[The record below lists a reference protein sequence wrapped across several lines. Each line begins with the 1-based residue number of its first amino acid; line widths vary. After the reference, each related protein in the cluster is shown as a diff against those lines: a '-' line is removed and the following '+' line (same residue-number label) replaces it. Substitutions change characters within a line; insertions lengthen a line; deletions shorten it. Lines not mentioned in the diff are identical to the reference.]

1 VKTGSKDSRDRGVKE
16 NTRKLKTITKE
27 NMRTKDRPQ
36 KQESQ
41 ADGFGFTLLHKD
53 RGSEA
58 RLGQITTPHGEID
71 TPVFMPVGTQGTV
84 KSLTPERVADLG
96 AQIVLGNTYH
106 LYLRPGHEL
115 IRELGGLHTFMNWH
129 RPILTDSGGFQIYS
143 LGKLRKITE
152 EGSSFQS
159 HIDGSRHF
167 ISPESCMEI
176 QGALGSDIMMCLD
189 ECVSYPADFS
199 YAEKSLD
206 MTLRWARRCKTA
218 RENDQQALFGISQGG
233 KYDILRRRGI
243 EELIDI
249 GFDGYALGG
258 LSVGEPKEVMREIT
272 ATCTPLFP
280 EEKPRYLMG
289 VGLPED
295 LVESV
300 YHGIDMFDC
309 VMPTRNA
316 RNGMLFTSTGK
327 VVIRNARYRG
337 DSAPIDNKCDCYTC
351 RNYSRAYLRHLFIAG
366 EILAIVLNTI
376 HNIRYFMNLMQKIRE
391 AIQNDNY
398 KAFRDG
404 FMSGLPDAGP
414 END

>member
-1 VKTGSKDSRDRGVKE
+1 MNDMNTEDTHHGQGS
-16 NTRKLKTITKE
+16 
-27 NMRTKDRPQ
+27 P
-36 KQESQ
+36 
-41 ADGFGFTLLHKD
+41 ADGFGFMLLHRD
-53 RGSEA
+53 SGSEA
-58 RLGQITTPHGEID
+58 RLGRITTPHGVVD

-115 IRELGGLHTFMNWH
+115 IRRLGGLHTFMNWD

-143 LGKLRKITE
+143 LGELRKITE
-152 EGSSFQS
+152 EGASFQS

-167 ISPESCMEI
+167 ITPESCMEI

-189 ECVSYPADFS
+189 ECVPYPADFA
-199 YAEKSLD
+199 YAERSLA
-206 MTLRWARRCKTA
+206 MTLRWAKRCKDA
-218 RENDQQALFGISQGG
+218 RENGRQALFGISQGG
-233 KYDILRRRGI
+233 EYDTLRRRGI
-243 EELIDI
+243 EELMAI

-258 LSVGEPKEVMREIT
+258 VSVGEPKEVMREIT
-272 ATCTPLFP
+272 ATCTPLLP
-280 EEKPRYLMG
+280 AEKPRYLMG

-295 LVESV
+295 IVESV

-309 VMPTRNA
+309 VIPTRNA

-337 DSAPIDNKCDCYTC
+337 DGAPVDSECDCYTC
-351 RNYSRAYLRHLFIAG
+351 RNYSRAYLRHLFVAG

-376 HNIRYFMNLMQKIRE
+376 HNIRYFMNLMHRIRE
-391 AIQNDNY
+391 AIRNDNY
-398 KAFRDG
+398 TAFREE

-414 END
+414 ENN